1 MNIYNINEQQKIF
14 SFGLT
19 TMNTDLLFT
28 VIKNN
33 YFHKRER
40 LSLSPFLWTEDI
52 EVHIV
57 HISCVIIT
65 YTLE

>member
-1 MNIYNINEQQKIF
+1 MNIYDINEQQKIF

-40 LSLSPFLWTEDI
+40 D
-52 EVHIV
+52 
-57 HISCVIIT
+57 
-65 YTLE
+65 